1 MKKHLG
7 LLTVLAVIALTV
19 FFYFRFFFVFGE
31 GVKSGE
37 LNYVVYKGVLFKTY
51 EGKLIQTG
59 IRSKEAGSIQSY
71 EFEFSVEDPALARE
85 LMLQGGRTLE
95 LHYKEYF
102 GALPWRGF
110 TKFIVDSIVTIGPP
124 VRRGVELPPVQPVE
138 PPKPTGRRCSD
149 SGRTGRQTTGV
160 TPQRYH
166 ASTLQRPER
175 PTGIISRRAECAPAS
190 SLPR

>member
-85 LMLQGGRTLE
+85 LMLQGGLYEIHRRQ
-95 LHYKEYF
+95 HRHHRAARPPGR
-102 GALPWRGF
+102 GAAAGA
-110 TKFIVDSIVTIGPP
+110 VTAA
-124 VRRGVELPPVQPVE
+124 E
-138 PPKPTGRRCSD
+138 PADK
-149 SGRTGRQTTGV
+149 RQ
-160 TPQRYH
+160 
-166 ASTLQRPER
+166 A
-175 PTGIISRRAECAPAS
+175 
-190 SLPR
+190 